1 MEEVLA
7 FLRELALNNN
17 REWFNA
23 NKPRYL
29 RVQGIWNDFCQ
40 ELIDEIARFEP
51 VVAPLS
57 VKNCTYRI
65 YRDTRF
71 SADKSPYKTH
81 FGAFICPGGKKSMH
95 AGYYFHVGTG
105 LGNSYPHAHMLAA
118 GNYCYDPRAVKILR
132 EDISDDWPNF
142 SANVVGAA
150 DKRFVMEMEGALK
163 RVPRQYPPDAP
174 YADWMR
180 VKAFCLYTNVDDEFV
195 LAPNLA
201 KRVAALFATT
211 QPFTAFVNRAVDYV
225 MHG

>member
-23 NKPRYL
+23 NKSRYK
-29 RVQGIWNDFCQ
+29 RVQGIWNEFCQ

-81 FGAFICPGGKKSMH
+81 FGAFICPVGKKSMH

-105 LGNSYPHAHMLAA
+105 LGNSYPQAHMLAA

-132 EDISDDWPNF
+132 EDISDEWPNF

-150 DKRFVMEMEGALK
+150 DKRFAMEMEGALK
-163 RVPRQYPPDAP
+163 RVPRQYPPEAP

-180 VKAFCLYTNVDDEFV
+180 VKAFCLYTHVDDEFV

-201 KRVAALFATT
+201 KRVATLFATT

>member
-23 NKPRYL
+23 NKARYL

-71 SADKSPYKTH
+71 STDKSPYKTH

-174 YADWMR
+174 YGDWMR

-201 KRVAALFATT
+201 KRVATLFATT